1 VKRRIDGSV
10 AVSLGIHVVAGV
22 FLLWVLSIPYPV
34 RMLIERTRPRTPAE
48 QISYISV
55 PNRGET
61 APARSGGDGTPVPRE
76 NPRPVAP
83 LVAPSSTPSGIPA
96 PRPESPREDVGGSG
110 PLVAHGGPVR
120 GIEPSYTDP
129 RVWADPNA
137 PILAL
142 PRRLSDQLDSMLVTG
157 TQRVRD
163 SIALAEGQRRPGDWS
178 WTKDGRKYG
187 WDSLGIHL
195 GGLTIPRELL
205 ALAGALAQ
213 VPAVSNPTVAERA
226 RAVRTMTDDINYNAP
241 RAMNAEEFRTAV
253 KRIRER
259 KERERKEAKDANA
272 PREKKAEE
280 VQPSVVP

>member
-22 FLLWVLSIPYPV
+22 FLVWLVSIPYPV
-34 RMLIERTRPRTPAE
+34 RELLERTRPRTAPE
-48 QISYISV
+48 QISFISI

-61 APARSGGDGTPVPRE
+61 TPGRSGGDGLPE
-76 NPRPVAP
+76 RPERLRPAAP

-96 PRPESPREDVGGSG
+96 PPAEPPREDVGGSG
-110 PLVAHGGPVR
+110 PLVARGGPVR
-120 GIEPSYTDP
+120 GIEPSYADP
-129 RVWADPNA
+129 RVWGDPNA
-137 PILAL
+137 RPLGL
-142 PRRLSDQLDSMLVTG
+142 PRSISDQLDSMLVRG

-163 SIALAEGQRRPGDWS
+163 SIALAQGQRRPGDWS
-178 WTKDGRKYG
+178 WTRDGRKYG

-226 RAVRTMTDDINYNAP
+226 RAVRTMTEDINYNAP

-259 KERERKEAKDANA
+259 KERERQEAKKEN
-272 PREKKAEE
+272 EKKAEE
-280 VQPSVVP
+280 VTPALIP